1 MNAGEHLYDVL
12 RRIRPVH
19 ELSARAV
26 SAALAD
32 SDISMPVRAVLE
44 RLYDVGPQTV
54 PAIARWL
61 WVTRQGVQSLVDEAK
76 RLGYAESRPNPEHRR
91 SHLIVLTE
99 RGRTAYEQLHA
110 DELST
115 LERIAADLDQEDVR
129 ACVRV
134 LDHLVR
140 RLGETVQNPPQEGQA

>member
-1 MNAGEHLYDVL
+1 MASGDLIYDVL

-26 SAALAD
+26 SAALAGG
-32 SDISMPVRAVLE
+32 DITMPIRAVLE
-44 RLYDVGPQTV
+44 RLHDVGPQTV

-61 WVTRQGVQSLVDEAK
+61 FVTRQGVQVVVDEAK
-76 RLGYAESRPNPEHRR
+76 RLGYVESQTNPEHRR
-91 SHLIVLTE
+91 SHLIALTPN
-99 RGRTAYEQLHA
+99 GRTAYEQLHA
-110 DELST
+110 GELAT
-115 LERIAADLDQEDVR
+115 LDRISAHVDPDDVQ

-140 RLGETVQNPPQEGQA
+140 ELGDVGATTTAEGP